1 MSKVTDVF
9 LKNDEKHKK
18 ATESAISQSI
28 DKNEIVSKINKQ
40 KNILQDVGKEIFSDE
55 IGKIILEHIDKN
67 EALKSIFIK
76 TEANT
81 EEINK
86 IYESILEIRRITI
99 DEKNNPSASDKDR
112 KEITQRLEELES
124 LLKLL
129 KGQFDENIKG
139 SDNGDNQDEFDK
151 ESQPTSMRDYL
162 RQVAGNVKL
171 LGDKVK
177 NYLKQIEKVQ
187 SKQENQN
194 SEILGK
200 MKKDLGGYYIVK
212 FS

>member
-1 MSKVTDVF
+1 
-9 LKNDEKHKK
+9 
-18 ATESAISQSI
+18 
-28 DKNEIVSKINKQ
+28 
-40 KNILQDVGKEIFSDE
+40 VGKEIFSDE

-177 NYLKQIEKVQ
+177 NDLK
-187 SKQENQN
+187 
-194 SEILGK
+194 
-200 MKKDLGGYYIVK
+200 
-212 FS
+212 